1 MDPQILKKHLLELV
15 RLTACDL
22 APDVERALVQARD
35 REEGRARST
44 LDWMLK
50 NVAEA
55 REFSM
60 PICQDTGA
68 LIFYVDHGREIRP
81 GVFVQAARE
90 AAAEATERCYLR
102 PNAVDP
108 ISGKNSG
115 NNIGRGAPYFHFN
128 QVDDDKILRVRLML
142 KGGGSENCG
151 VQYTLPDKSIG
162 ADRDLTGVKRCI
174 LDATLRAQGFGC
186 APGVLGV
193 GIGGDRMT
201 SYMESKEQ
209 FFRKLDDRNP
219 DPVLAQLEEEMLKKG
234 CELGIGPMGFGGKT
248 TLLGVKAGIRHRL
261 PACYFVSVSYTCWA
275 YRRRRLEIVN
285 GQAGYA

>member
-1 MDPQILKKHLLELV
+1 VDAQTLRKHLLELV
-15 RLTACDL
+15 RLAACDL
-22 APDVERALVQARD
+22 APDVEQALTQARD

-50 NVAEA
+50 NADEA
-55 REFSM
+55 RKSST
-60 PICQDTGA
+60 PICQDTGS
-68 LIFYVDHGREIRP
+68 LIFYVDHGRDYRP
-81 GVFVQAARE
+81 GVFMQAASE
-90 AAAEATERCYLR
+90 AAAEATELSYLR

-108 ISGKNSG
+108 VTGKNSG
-115 NNIGRGAPYFHFN
+115 NNVGRGSPYVHFN
-128 QVDDDKILRVRLML
+128 ETDDDQVLKVRLML

-151 VQYTLPDKSIG
+151 VQYTLPDAAIKAG
-162 ADRDLTGVKRCI
+162 RDLSGVKRCI
-174 LDATLRAQGFGC
+174 LNAALRAQGFGC

-219 DPVLAQLEEEMLKKG
+219 DPVLAELEDEMVQKI
-234 CELGIGPMGFGGKT
+234 CELGIGPMGFGGKST
-248 TLLGVKAGIRHRL
+248 VLGVKAGLRHRL

-275 YRRRRLEIVN
+275 YRRRSLEIVD
-285 GQAGYA
+285 GQPRYS

>member
-1 MDPQILKKHLLELV
+1 VDPDTLKKHLLELI

-22 APDVERALVQARD
+22 APDVERALTQARD

-50 NVAEA
+50 NAAEA
-55 REFSM
+55 RESSM
-60 PICQDTGA
+60 PICQDTGS

-81 GVFVQAARE
+81 GVFMQAARQ
-90 AAAEATERCYLR
+90 AAAEATELSYLR

-108 ISGKNSG
+108 ITGKNSG
-115 NNIGRGAPYFHFN
+115 NNVGRGTPYFHFN
-128 QVDDDKILRVRLML
+128 EVDDDKALKVRLML

-151 VQYTLPDKSIG
+151 VQYTLPDAAIKAG
-162 ADRDLTGVKRCI
+162 RDLSGVKRCI
-174 LDATLRAQGFGC
+174 LDAALRAQGFGC

-219 DPVLAQLEEEMLKKG
+219 DSVLAEIEDEMLNKA
-234 CELGIGPMGFGGKT
+234 CELGIGPMGFGGRT
-248 TLLGVKAGIRHRL
+248 TLLGVKVGIRHRL

-275 YRRRRLEIVN
+275 YRRRSLEIVN

>member
-1 MDPQILKKHLLELV
+1 VDAQTLRKHLLELV
-15 RLTACDL
+15 RLAACDL
-22 APDVERALVQARD
+22 APDVERALTQARD

-50 NVAEA
+50 NAAEA
-55 REFSM
+55 RESSM
-60 PICQDTGA
+60 PICQDTGS

-81 GVFVQAARE
+81 GVFMQAARE
-90 AAAEATERCYLR
+90 AAAEATELSYLR

-108 ISGKNSG
+108 ITGKNSG
-115 NNIGRGAPYFHFN
+115 NNVGRGTPYFHFN
-128 QVDDDKILRVRLML
+128 EVDDDKALRVRLML

-151 VQYTLPDKSIG
+151 VQYTLPDATIKAG
-162 ADRDLTGVKRCI
+162 RDLSGIKRCV
-174 LDATLRAQGFGC
+174 LDAALRAQGFGC

-219 DPVLAQLEEEMLKKG
+219 DSMLAEIEDEMLKKV
-234 CELGIGPMGFGGKT
+234 CELGIGPMGFGGRT
-248 TLLGVKAGIRHRL
+248 TLLGVKVGIRHRL

-275 YRRRRLEIVN
+275 YRRRSMEIVN

>member
-1 MDPQILKKHLLELV
+1 MDAQTLKKHLLELI
-15 RLTACDL
+15 RLAACEL

-44 LDWMLK
+44 LEWMLK
-50 NVAEA
+50 NAAEA
-55 REFSM
+55 REFSV
-60 PICQDTGA
+60 PICQDTGS
-68 LIFYVDHGREIRP
+68 LIFYVGHGREVRP
-81 GVFVQAARE
+81 GVFMQAARE
-90 AAAEATERCYLR
+90 ATAEATERSYLR

-108 ISGKNSG
+108 ITGKNSG
-115 NNIGRGAPYFHFN
+115 NNVGRGAPYFHFN
-128 QVDDDKILRVRLML
+128 QVDDDKALRVRLML

-151 VQYTLPDKSIG
+151 VQYTLPDNSIQAG
-162 ADRDLTGVKRCI
+162 RDLTGVKRCI
-174 LDATLRAQGFGC
+174 LDAALRAQGFGC

-219 DPVLAQLEEEMLKKG
+219 DPVLAQLEGEMLQKV

-275 YRRRRLEIVN
+275 YRRRSMEIVN
-285 GQAGYA
+285 GQAGYS